1 MNSDQLISSY
11 RAAGQGQVF
20 AFWDSLA
27 GPARQELLAQAA
39 EIDLGEVERLNRSL
53 VFKSGGGGVN
63 LDGLAPAP
71 YFRLPE
77 NGGDAAQWQ
86 SAQLAGEAALRA
98 GR

>member
-39 EIDLGEVERLNRSL
+39 PRKPLRALI
-53 VFKSGGGGVN
+53 SGGSKPSEPGV
-63 LDGLAPAP
+63 A
-71 YFRLPE
+71 
-77 NGGDAAQWQ
+77 
-86 SAQLAGEAALRA
+86 
-98 GR
+98 